1 MWYYFKILGSQEE
14 RKQIRFNIHSK
25 YEDYNVIVTT

>member
-1 MWYYFKILGSQEE
+1 MCFLFKLGSQEE
-14 RKQIRFNIHSK
+14 RKQIRFNIHNK